1 MIFNYRAFSV
11 KLSTVYRKE
20 LLVRWHTLCDKILS
34 AFLIFIFTI
43 LCVGGDLRNLIGNMR
58 AFNFKYSQAEPP
70 FTTQNVYIQ
79 FSRKVA
85 KAVSVKT
92 GFFCPCTDPQYS
104 RGMNAW
110 FLSPCLSYEGWFDL
124 ACWPT
129 APFEVA
135 RVNLIGIFSM
145 FNVLKKSNISPMH
158 CTEINSWN
166 KDSLGSSGG
175 ISQ

>member
-110 FLSPCLSYEGWFDL
+110 FLSPCLSYEG
-124 ACWPT
+124 
-129 APFEVA
+129 
-135 RVNLIGIFSM
+135 
-145 FNVLKKSNISPMH
+145 
-158 CTEINSWN
+158 
-166 KDSLGSSGG
+166 
-175 ISQ
+175 